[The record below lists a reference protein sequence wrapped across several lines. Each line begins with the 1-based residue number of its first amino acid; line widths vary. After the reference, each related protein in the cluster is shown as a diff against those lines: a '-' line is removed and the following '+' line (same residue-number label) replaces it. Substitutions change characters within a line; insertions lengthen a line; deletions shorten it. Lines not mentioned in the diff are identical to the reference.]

1 MQTISFAIIAHNE
14 ADILQDCLE
23 SIKWADEII
32 FVDCESTDNSISIAQ
47 NYNAK
52 VFERKNE
59 KTVYIN
65 KQFALDRANSDW
77 VFILDPDERID
88 ENLKNEILKSI
99 NSSNKINGYAMP
111 RKNFYFG
118 KWINH
123 GGKYPD
129 FQLRLIR
136 KDKGKF
142 KPLVVHEKVEID
154 GKIAKLKNTLIHYPY
169 KNTQDIIKKFEFYSD
184 IISQKYILSDYS
196 KTYVFIRPFTKF
208 VNNYIVKLGFM
219 DGATGLMVALMD
231 FCVLFITAIR
241 FKEKKEASPKN

>member
-1 MQTISFAIIAHNE
+1 MPTISFAIIAHNE
-14 ADILQDCLE
+14 ADILQACLE
-23 SIKWADEII
+23 SVKWADEII
-32 FVDCESTDNSISIAQ
+32 FVSCDSTDNSISIAQ

-77 VFILDPDERID
+77 VFILDPDERVD
-88 ENLKNEILKSI
+88 EKLKNEILKII
-99 NSSNKINGYAMP
+99 NSSNEINGYAMP

-118 KWINH
+118 KWIKY

-136 KDKGKF
+136 KDTGKF
-142 KPLVVHEKVEID
+142 KPLPVHEKLEIK
-154 GKIAKLKNTLIHYPY
+154 GKTGLLKNDLIHYPY

-184 IISQKYILSDYS
+184 IISQKYILANYS
-196 KTYVFIRPFTKF
+196 KTYAFIRPFSKLLNSF
-208 VNNYIVKLGFM
+208 FLKLGFM
-219 DGATGLMVALMD
+219 DGTKGLMVAMMD

-241 FKEKKEASPKN
+241 FKEKTDKNIHD

>member
-1 MQTISFAIIAHNE
+1 MPTISFAIIAHNE
-14 ADILQDCLE
+14 ASILTECLE
-23 SIKWADEII
+23 TVKWADEIV
-32 FVDCESTDNSISIAQ
+32 FVDCQSTDNSISIAQ

-88 ENLKNEILKSI
+88 ESLKNEILKKI
-99 NSSNKINGYAMP
+99 SSPNNINGYSLP

-118 KWINH
+118 KWLRH

-142 KPLVVHEKVEID
+142 TPLPVHEKIIIE
-154 GKIAKLKNTLIHYPY
+154 GKTAFLKNDLIHYPY
-169 KNTQDIIKKFEFYSD
+169 KNTEDIIKKFEFYSD
-184 IISQKYILSDYS
+184 IISQKYILANYS
-196 KTYVFIRPFTKF
+196 KTYVFIRPFSKF
-208 VNNYIVKLGFM
+208 LNSYILKLGFI
-219 DGATGLMVALMD
+219 DGAKGLMVALMD

-241 FKEKKEASPKN
+241 FKEKIENKNND